1 MSKQLAIIT
10 KGDNEHLDY
19 IADKLGLTLYNQT
32 IWDEA
37 QEQFDNGA
45 SEAEVRVD
53 GLNYII
59 VTKED

>member
-1 MSKQLAIIT
+1 MSKLLAIVS

-19 IADKLGLTLYNQT
+19 VADKLGFTLYNQT

-37 QEQFDNGA
+37 QEQFDDGA

-59 VTKED
+59 VTKG